1 MIDIIFEI
9 TRAAMVGL
17 VLFFLIRHRN
27 SHEISKID
35 GWAFLVAGFAFI
47 FFGMLIDIT
56 DNFDSLN
63 KYIIIGDTSYQ
74 SFLEKVVGY
83 LLGLLFLAYGVFK
96 WVPKIVKQTKETKN
110 ELENTASEL
119 KLLSGLLPIC
129 ASCKKIRDD
138 KGYWN
143 QIESYIMKH
152 SEAYFSHGLCEDC
165 SDKLYGDED
174 WYQKAKMKRENK
186 TL

>member
-9 TRAAMVGL
+9 FRAIIIGS
-17 VLFFLIRHRN
+17 VLFFLIHHKN
-27 SHEISKID
+27 LHEISKIS
-35 GWAFLVAGFAFI
+35 GWSYIVTGFIFI

-56 DNFDSLN
+56 DNFDNLN
-63 KYIIIGDTSYQ
+63 RYVIIGDTIYQ

-83 LLGLLFLAYGVFK
+83 LMGFLLLAFGIFK
-96 WVPKIVKQTKETKN
+96 WLPTIAESTKQTRKN
-110 ELENTASEL
+110 LEDTVDEL

-143 QIESYIMKH
+143 RIEFYIEKH
-152 SEAYFSHGLCEDC
+152 SEAQFSHGICEEC
-165 SDKLYGDED
+165 SDKLYGHED
-174 WYQKAKMKRENK
+174 WYQQGKKREETK
-186 TL
+186 A